1 MKHEELTLTELKEW
15 TKGARNLVEYLQ
27 DEYHS
32 YLPTGHREAFGSITK
47 SIYNCLDCLAE
58 MLESNELVLVDC
70 TIDPMKNV
78 VDDNQANEQNN

>member
-15 TKGARNLVEYLQ
+15 TKGARNLVEHLQ
-27 DEYHS
+27 DDYRD
-32 YLPTGHREAFGSITK
+32 YLLTGKKEAFDSITK
-47 SIYNCLDCLAE
+47 SIYNCLDCLTD

-70 TIDPMKNV
+70 TIDPMENV